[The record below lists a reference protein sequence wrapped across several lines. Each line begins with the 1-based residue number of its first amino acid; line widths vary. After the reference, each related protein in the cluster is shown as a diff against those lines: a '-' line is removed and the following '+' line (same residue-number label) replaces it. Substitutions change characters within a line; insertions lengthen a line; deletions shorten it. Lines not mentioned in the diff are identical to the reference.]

1 MHSILSAVSLN
12 AILRSPLKVPYS
24 YHPLGVTAF
33 VAFTSAAVATSQ
45 RLRGAVSSAVR
56 KSTVLLHGTFSFLAL
71 LSLAAAQVAIVRF
84 FSFFFPR
91 TRFSHTRAPSCQQY
105 LSKES
110 LSRPHLTSSHGKL
123 GALGGLFFVLTMMAG
138 SALVLAPKLFP
149 KIVKVRAVFGCLCV
163 SPQIMYIDSFSHID
177 SLPRSRTVCSDM
189 SCTGWW
195 WRTTRWRCRTAT

>member
-45 RLRGAVSSAVR
+45 RLRGAVSGAVR

-84 FSFFFPR
+84 FLFFPEN
-91 TRFSHTRAPSCQQY
+91 T
-105 LSKES
+105 L
-110 LSRPHLTSSHGKL
+110 LT
-123 GALGGLFFVLTMMAG
+123 
-138 SALVLAPKLFP
+138 
-149 KIVKVRAVFGCLCV
+149 
-163 SPQIMYIDSFSHID
+163 Y
-177 SLPRSRTVCSDM
+177 PRSFLSTVSQQGEPIATSPDVIA
-189 SCTGWW
+189 
-195 WRTTRWRCRTAT
+195 RQARRPRWTFLCAYDDGRVCAGAGA